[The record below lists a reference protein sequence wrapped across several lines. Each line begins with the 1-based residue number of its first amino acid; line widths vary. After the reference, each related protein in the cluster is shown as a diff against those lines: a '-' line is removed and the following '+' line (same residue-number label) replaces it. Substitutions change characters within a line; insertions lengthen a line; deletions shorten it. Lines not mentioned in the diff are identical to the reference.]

1 MTLKRILIIA
11 FLVTGLLSLS
21 TIQALALA
29 PASPAAQTTTPTPPM
44 TPTPTPPD
52 GGGVTDI
59 IYHLMF
65 PAETISEALT
75 GIFNKAAEK
84 EATSMSEQI
93 AQWTQAIGEIV
104 QAPSQGEYSAVAQ
117 SSLPVAAALAP
128 ALFLLRLALYHWNRL
143 VGQQDSGMNVVSDW
157 VTAGV
162 LAAVSGVFLDML
174 VRLGWWMIGKVIG
187 ETGALALAFVQVM
200 SISSIVKGV
209 TDPTMFGGLISI
221 GLSLGA
227 LLAVAGML
235 FAFASANAVLFILA
249 VLAVP
254 VAVAGVIPQMRWLRT
269 LWLKAV
275 VIIALLPMVAGG
287 IFKAGVSAA
296 SVFSEPG
303 LLSGLIRVLW
313 LWGATGLLLSL
324 AGILGKMTISTT
336 TDALGQMVN
345 AVKQVASVAALAAS
359 GVGAAGAGAGAA
371 AGAAG
376 AGGSGG
382 AGAAIGAGGA
392 GMGSSQEAAMSHLN
406 AAQDLTQRAGVFD
419 ALGLHAPAQFL
430 RSQAHGEEL
439 GARQAELSG
448 RMQRFSSEPVS
459 PATDD
464 VGFSP
469 SVNSAILSNFNGS
482 ADEFKQGFAG
492 LSRHI
497 QDAGL
502 SPEVLA
508 AQYPRDTAL
517 MTRAYLDRQTE
528 IDAAGDPLLFAAD
541 LAQADNV
548 KSVLTKSSAPPTPTD
563 LGQAGNSQA

>member
-1 MTLKRILIIA
+1 MTLRRILIIA

-21 TIQALALA
+21 SIQAMALA
-29 PASPAAQTTTPTPPM
+29 PASRLAQAITPPPTGTPTPP
-44 TPTPTPPD
+44 TGSITQI
-52 GGGVTDI
+52 VQVFH
-59 IYHLMF
+59 HLIF

-84 EATSMSEQI
+84 EANYMSDQI
-93 AQWTQAIGEIV
+93 ARWTQSIGEIV

-143 VGQQDSGMNVVSDW
+143 VGQQDSGINVVSDW
-157 VTAGV
+157 VTAGL
-162 LAAVSGVFLDML
+162 LAVVSGVFLDLL
-174 VRLGWWMIGKVIG
+174 VRLGWWMIGKVLG
-187 ETGALALAFVQVM
+187 ETGTLAVAFVDVM
-200 SISSIVKGV
+200 SVNSIAKGV
-209 TDPTMFGGLISI
+209 ADLTMFGGLLSI

-235 FAFASANAVLFILA
+235 FAFAAANAVLYILA
-249 VLAVP
+249 VLAAP
-254 VAVAGVIPQMRWLRT
+254 VAVAGVIPQMRWLRS

-275 VIIALLPMVAGG
+275 VIIALLPIVAGG

-296 SVFSEPG
+296 SVFSDPG
-303 LLSGLIRVLW
+303 MLSGLIRVLW

-324 AGILGKMTISTT
+324 AGILGKTTISTT
-336 TDALGQMVN
+336 ADALGQMVN
-345 AVKQVASVAALAAS
+345 AVRQVASVAALAVTP
-359 GVGAAGAGAGAA
+359 VGLEQAG

-376 AGGSGG
+376 AGIGVAAGATSAGGTGG
-382 AGAAIGAGGA
+382 AISAGGA
-392 GMGSSQEAAMSHLN
+392 GPEAAMSHLN
-406 AAQDLTQRAGVFD
+406 TAQDLTQRAGTFD

-430 RSQAHGEEL
+430 RSQAHAEEL

-448 RMQRFSSEPVS
+448 RMQRFNGEPAS
-459 PATDD
+459 ATQEI
-464 VGFSP
+464 GFSQ
-469 SVNSAILSNFNGS
+469 SVNSTIMSNFRGS

-502 SPEVLA
+502 APDVFA

-517 MTRAYLDRQTE
+517 MTRTYLDQQNE
-528 IDAAGDPLLFAAD
+528 IDAASDPLLFAAD
-541 LAQADNV
+541 LAQANDV
-548 KSVLTKSSAPPTPTD
+548 KSALTGRYAPPNLSNPESGGD
-563 LGQAGNSQA
+563 RQV

>member
-1 MTLKRILIIA
+1 MTLKRILIVG
-11 FLVTGLLSLS
+11 FLVTELLSLS
-21 TIQALALA
+21 TIRALALA
-29 PASPAAQTTTPTPPM
+29 PAQTATPTPTETPTPP
-44 TPTPTPPD
+44 
-52 GGGVTDI
+52 GGITEI
-59 IYHLMF
+59 IHQLAF

-84 EATSMSEQI
+84 EATRMSEQI

-104 QAPSQGEYSAVAQ
+104 QAPSAGEYSVVAQ

-162 LAAVSGVFLDML
+162 LAVVSGVFLDML

-187 ETGALALAFVQVM
+187 ETGALAISFVQVM
-200 SISSIVKGV
+200 SITSIVKDV
-209 TDPTMFGGLISI
+209 ADLTMFGGLLSI

-235 FAFASANAVLFILA
+235 FAFASANAVLYILA
-249 VLAVP
+249 VLAAP
-254 VAVAGVIPQMRWLRT
+254 VSVAGVIPQMRWLRT

-324 AGILGKMTISTT
+324 AGILGKTTISTA
-336 TDALGQMVN
+336 TDALGQIVN

-359 GVGAAGAGAGAA
+359 GAGLVGAGAGAGA
-371 AGAAG
+371 GG
-376 AGGSGG
+376 AGGG
-382 AGAAIGAGGA
+382 AGAAMSAGGA
-392 GMGSSQEAAMSHLN
+392 GMAASPEAAMSHLN
-406 AAQDLTQRAGVFD
+406 AAQTLNQRAGALD
-419 ALGLHAPAQFL
+419 AMGLHAPAQFL

-439 GARQAELSG
+439 GARQAELSS
-448 RMQRFSSEPVS
+448 RMQRFSSQSVS
-459 PATDD
+459 SAEDD

-469 SVNSAILSNFNGS
+469 SVNSTIMSNFNGS

-497 QDAGL
+497 QEAGL
-502 SPEVLA
+502 SPDVFA
-508 AQYPRDTAL
+508 AQYPQDTAL
-517 MTRAYLDRQTE
+517 MTRTYLDRQPE
-528 IDAAGDPLLFAAD
+528 IDSASDPLLVTAD

-548 KSVLTKSSAPPTPTD
+548 KRVLTKPSASPSENQQT
-563 LGQAGNSQA
+563 